1 MSDASEVKR
10 WRQWKKFD
18 DGSIEIYPWNS
29 STGPDVPCFITAE
42 DHDRIVDELKAEVAR
57 QARVIEE
64 LMEQIN
70 ELTMDEIADKYELA
84 AIEKQGEG
92 M

>member
-29 STGPDVPCFITAE
+29 STGPDVPCFITVE
-42 DHDRIVDELKAEVAR
+42 DHDRIMAERDELWKRATKF
-57 QARVIEE
+57 
-64 LMEQIN
+64 LS
-70 ELTMDEIADKYELA
+70 
-84 AIEKQGEG
+84 
-92 M
+92 